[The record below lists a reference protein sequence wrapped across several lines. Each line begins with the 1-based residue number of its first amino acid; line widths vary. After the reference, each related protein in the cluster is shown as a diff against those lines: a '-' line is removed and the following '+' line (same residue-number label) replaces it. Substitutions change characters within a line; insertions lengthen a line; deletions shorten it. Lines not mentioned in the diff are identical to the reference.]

1 MNSLDK
7 TDLYWTL
14 FRFLGGGGLF
24 IFSWVLLY
32 WARRDGEAHLIFFGV
47 GGLVISGKLLA
58 PMVAEQLSRLASIF
72 YSPGTKL
79 SKPPPAYSRAR
90 GHRAFFQYE
99 EALSALWEVLALH
112 PQDLEAWKEL
122 IEIALI
128 DLRDPARA
136 RAIFLEG
143 RRTLKAPERVRH
155 LEEIWSALGSRAV
168 SLGILER
175 GLPSEGKEPSP
186 IMVLSMPSQ
195 EVLDHSIVA
204 AEGVRTF
211 RPEEASEGDEGAA
224 PSIGQPGALHL
235 PELQALAELP
245 GTKQ

>member
-32 WARRDGEAHLIFFGV
+32 WARRDGEVPLILFGV

-99 EALSALWEVLALH
+99 AALSALWEVLALH

-143 RRTLKAPERVRH
+143 RRTLKAPERLRH

-175 GLPSEGKEPSP
+175 GLPSDGKEPSP
-186 IMVLSMPSQ
+186 ITVLSMPSQ
-195 EVLDHSIVA
+195 EVLDHSMEAA
-204 AEGVRTF
+204 AEVPSSGPAVE
-211 RPEEASEGDEGAA
+211 PEAGGGAA
-224 PSIGQPGALHL
+224 LSAGQAGALHL
-235 PELQALAELP
+235 PELQPLAELP